1 MTRTFTYMTQEGF
14 DAITK
19 EHEKLQSNRPEF
31 VKKLTQAADMGD
43 RSENAA
49 YSFAKRKL
57 RSTDNRLR
65 FLKKVI
71 DHTKVSVPKQTE
83 YVEIGSHVKVVLNGN
98 EFKLQIVGLYEA
110 DPLKKKVS
118 YRSPVGS
125 ALLKHRVGDSVKI
138 QLEDRVIEY
147 KVAGISVSF

>member
-19 EHEKLQSNRPEF
+19 EYEELQSNRPEF

-57 RSTDNRLR
+57 RSTDSRLR

-83 YVEIGSHVKVVLNGN
+83 YIEIGSHVTVKLNDA
-98 EFKLQIVGLYEA
+98 EFTLHIVGLHEA
-110 DPLKKKVS
+110 DPLNKKVS
-118 YRSPVGS
+118 YRSPVGG
-125 ALLKHRVGDSVKI
+125 ALLNRRVGDLVKI

-147 KVAGISVSF
+147 VIVEILIK